1 MLSSSLSSEKLS
13 VIFKVQDGGHSHST
27 YARRRGGGGR
37 EKGYVCVRGG
47 RGVLLGQVRTH
58 AKKKVFERPQ
68 ISDITQ
74 KHDKN
79 NTFHNE
85 YFLL

>member
-1 MLSSSLSSEKLS
+1 MIAVFTVYTYG
-13 VIFKVQDGGHSHST
+13 VIHIVRTHV
-27 YARRRGGGGR
+27 GGGEGVAKKR
-37 EKGYVCVRGG
+37 MFAYKGG

-58 AKKKVFERPQ
+58 AKNFFALLQVFERPQ
-68 ISDITQ
+68 ISDIQ

>member
-1 MLSSSLSSEKLS
+1 MQNVLLIDHLGVIHIVRTHEGGGEGVAKKRMFAYKGEGGSLRS
-13 VIFKVQDGGHSHST
+13 ST
-27 YARRRGGGGR
+27 YA
-37 EKGYVCVRGG
+37 C
-47 RGVLLGQVRTH
+47 
-58 AKKKVFERPQ
+58 KKLFALFQVFERPQ
-68 ISDITQ
+68 ISDIAQ